1 MFSNRLCRGFGAL
14 LLALTLRAAEPA
26 EPVAD
31 ARELPRFPAVPVA
44 DALSTFKVRPGFR
57 IELVASEPLVRDP
70 IEICFD
76 AEGRMFVVEMIDYSE
91 LRDAKPH
98 LGRVR
103 MLEDMDGDGRF
114 DKGTV
119 FADDLP
125 WPTGL
130 CCWNGGL
137 FVGATPDVYFLK
149 DTDGDGKAD
158 LRRRV
163 FTGFAIDYAP
173 YRTNQLNM
181 QAMFNSFRWG
191 LDNRIHG
198 CTAPNGG
205 EITSPLTPDRP
216 PVNVRGRDFAF
227 DPRTDMLAAE
237 AGGGQYGLCFD
248 DRGRRFTCNN
258 SDHIRVFMYESRYAD
273 RNPFFT
279 MPPALESI
287 AVDGP
292 AAEVYRTS
300 PEEPWRVLR
309 TRWRVTGVVPGL
321 IEGGGRASGYF
332 TSATGITIYRGD
344 AWPEEFVGDA
354 FIADCGSN
362 LVHRKK
368 VRSDGVALR
377 AERPAD
383 EQRTEF
389 LTSTDTWFRPVQG
402 ANAPDGTLYVIDMYR
417 EIIEHPWSLPPGIK
431 QFLDLNSG
439 SDRGR
444 IYRLVPDGFKQPK
457 RPRLGEAG
465 TAELVKTLES
475 RNAWHRET
483 AARLLYERQDK
494 TAVPALEKL
503 LRESPSALGRMH
515 ALYALTGLGA
525 LAPEHLVAA
534 LADAD
539 DRVREHAV
547 RLAENFLA
555 RPASAP
561 PLTDRLLGLAADPS
575 PQVRYQLAFTLGETH
590 DPRRLDALA
599 AIARRDAADRWTR
612 AAVLS
617 SLAEG
622 PAEMFD
628 RVTAWFAADRSDPAP
643 GEGEYEFLRQLVE
656 VLGARNRTNEVAAV
670 LGFVAKAEP
679 AVAFTLVHALG
690 EGLQRSRGRLEAAQ
704 LQPLFARATR
714 LADDASAA
722 ETTRVQAV
730 ELLALTSY
738 AESGGR
744 LLGLLDESQPQAVQL
759 AAIRTLGRFDDAAVG
774 RELAAR
780 WTSLTP
786 RLRAAVLPVLV
797 ARPERAAELLTA
809 VEAGAIRN
817 TDLTSTQIDFLMN
830 HRDEGIRQRAVK
842 LLSGQATT
850 ERQEIIDALRPA
862 LALPGDAARGKAIFV
877 ERCSSCHR
885 LGGEGYPLGPDLVS
899 VRNAGKEKLL
909 TSIVD
914 PSREV
919 LPQYLAFEI
928 ETKDAE
934 SLLGIVANETASSV
948 TLRQAYGKETVILR
962 ANIAAM
968 QSRGK
973 SLMPDDLQAGLTP
986 QGITDLLEFV
996 GTAP

>member
-1 MFSNRLCRGFGAL
+1 MSHARRYWETCAI
-14 LLALTLRAAEPA
+14 LLALSLRAADSAGPEA
-26 EPVAD
+26 VAND
-31 ARELPRFPAVPVA
+31 LPRFPPVA
-44 DALSTFKVRPGFR
+44 VQDVLPTFKVRPGFR

-76 AEGRMFVVEMIDYSE
+76 ENGRMFVVEMIDYSE
-91 LRDAKPH
+91 LRDAQPH
-98 LGRVR
+98 LGHVQ
-103 MLEDMDGDGRF
+103 MLEDTDGDGRF
-114 DKGTV
+114 DKSTV

-130 CCWNGGL
+130 CCWNGGI
-137 FVGATPDVYFLK
+137 FVGATPDVFYLK

-158 LRRRV
+158 VRRRV
-163 FTGFAIDYAP
+163 LTGFAIDYAP

-205 EITSPLTPDRP
+205 EVTSPLTPGRA

-227 DPRTDMLAAE
+227 DPRTDVLETE
-237 AGGGQYGLCFD
+237 ADGGQYGLCFD
-248 DRGRRFTCNN
+248 DRGRRYTCNN

-273 RNPFFT
+273 RNPYFT

-309 TRWRVTGVVPGL
+309 TKWRVSGAVPGP

-368 VRSDGVALR
+368 VRADGVALR

-383 EQRTEF
+383 ERRTEF

-402 ANAPDGTLYVIDMYR
+402 ANAPDGALYVIDMYR
-417 EIIEHPWSLPPGIK
+417 EIVEHPWLLPPGIK
-431 QFLDLNSG
+431 KFLDLNSG
-439 SDRGR
+439 NDRGR
-444 IYRLVPDGFKQPK
+444 IYRIVPDGFKQPK
-457 RPRLGEAG
+457 LPRLGQAG

-494 TAVPALEKL
+494 AAVPALETL
-503 LRESPSALGRMH
+503 LRESHSPLGRMH
-515 ALYALTGLGA
+515 ALYVLSGLGA
-525 LAPEHLVAA
+525 LAPEHLLTA
-534 LADAD
+534 LNDAD

-547 RLAENFLA
+547 RLKEKFLA
-555 RPASAP
+555 MPAPAP
-561 PLTDRLLGLAADPS
+561 TLTEKLLALADDPS

-599 AIARRDAADRWTR
+599 TIARRDAADRWTR

-622 PAEMFD
+622 PVEMFD
-628 RVTAWFAADRSDPAP
+628 RVTAWFAPYRTGPAP

-656 VLGARNRTNEVAAV
+656 VMGARNRTNEVAAV

-690 EGLQRSRGRLEAAQ
+690 EGLQRSRGKLATAD
-704 LQPLFARATR
+704 LQPLFARANS
-714 LADDASAA
+714 LASDAAAA

-738 AESGGR
+738 AESGER
-744 LLGLLDESQPQAVQL
+744 LFGLLDQTQPQAVQL
-759 AAIRTLGRFDDAAVG
+759 AAIRTLGRFNDAVVG

-786 RLRAAVLPVLV
+786 RLRASVLPVLV

-809 VEAGAIRN
+809 VETGAIRK

-830 HRDEGIRQRAVK
+830 HRDARIRQRAVK
-842 LLSGQATT
+842 LLAGQVTT
-850 ERQEIIDALRPA
+850 ERQQIIDAFRPA
-862 LALPGDAARGKAIFV
+862 LALQGDPARGKTLFV

-885 LGGEGYPLGPDLVS
+885 LGGEGYALGPDLVS
-899 VRNAGKEKLL
+899 VRNAGREKML

-928 ETKDAE
+928 ETKDDE
-934 SLLGIVANETASSV
+934 SLLGIVANETATSV

-962 ANIAAM
+962 ANIASM

-973 SLMPDDLQAGLTP
+973 SVMPDDLQAGLTP
-986 QGITDLLEFV
+986 QDMADLLEFV
-996 GTAP
+996 GTAQ